1 MREFDRIKAALMGDG
16 HLPVD
21 GQPTFVIVKREILEP
36 EGAVMPLNAAGI
48 RKTEGLEADS
58 APDELRAVADCL
70 ESGAEGHA
78 ERLRVIADA
87 LENAPEG
94 PESPK

>member
-1 MREFDRIKAALMGDG
+1 MREFDAVKHALMGDG

-21 GQPTFVIVKREILEP
+21 GQPTFIVVKRGILEP
-36 EGAVMPLNAAGI
+36 EGSVMPLNAAGI
-48 RKTEGLEADS
+48 RKTEGLEANA
-58 APDELRAVADCL
+58 APEELRAVADCL

-78 ERLRVIADA
+78 ERLRLIADA

-94 PESPK
+94 PEGPK

>member
-1 MREFDRIKAALMGDG
+1 MREFDRVKAMLLGDQHPSTERG
-16 HLPVD
+16 PSIV
-21 GQPTFVIVKREILEP
+21 VVKRGILEP
-36 EGAVMPLNAAGI
+36 EGAMMPLDAGAV
-48 RKTEGLEADS
+48 RKMEGLEADS

-94 PESPK
+94 PESGK

>member
-1 MREFDRIKAALMGDG
+1 MREFDRVKHALMGDQ

-21 GQPTFVIVKREILEP
+21 PGAGVVVVKRAILEP
-36 EGAVMPLNAAGI
+36 EGAMMPLDAAGI
-48 RKTEGLEADS
+48 RKMEGLEADA
-58 APDELRAVADCL
+58 APDELRKVADCL
-70 ESGAEGHA
+70 ESGSKEHA

-94 PESPK
+94 PESSK

>member
-1 MREFDRIKAALMGDG
+1 MREFDRVKAALMGDG

-21 GQPTFVIVKREILEP
+21 GQPTFVVVKRQILEP
-36 EGAVMPLNAAGI
+36 EGSVMPLNAGAIQKG
-48 RKTEGLEADS
+48 EGLEADS

-70 ESGAEGHA
+70 ESGAGGHA

-87 LENAPEG
+87 LESAPDGPEG
-94 PESPK
+94 SK